1 MAGAPPTAAEQD
13 ALVSSF
19 LEIAAGQTPHTAT
32 QFLQMTSW
40 HLEEALQLFYID
52 GEAALAAHPA
62 AAAASAEAAALA
74 AAAAAA
80 EVEEGFRFHPP
91 PAAALED
98 GMLQG
103 LGDEDD
109 VRAPLPVRRETLYG
123 DAPMVVTRPNA
134 MVAFRN
140 FEEEARQSA
149 WDSEQNATSSSRD
162 NLASLYR
169 PPFELMFN
177 GPFDKAKLEASC
189 LDKWLLINLQS
200 TEEFSSH
207 MLNRDTWANEAVA
220 QTIRS
225 NFIFWQVYQDTSEG
239 RKVCTYYKLDSVP
252 AILLIDPI
260 TGQKMRGWNGMVYPD
275 SLLEDLMSYLEKG
288 PKEYHAVQPQKR
300 PRKIDQET
308 SVNRE
313 GKTGAEDED
322 EELARAVAASL
333 EENKGAGGSDAVED
347 KPNPEEEN
355 EPSLSVKLEYP
366 PLPEEPKGSR
376 DLLCRVAIRLPD
388 GRRIQRNFLHTDSIK
403 LLWSFCSSQVEDGEK
418 RAFHF
423 AQPIPGSSNN
433 NLEYGSEQTFRE
445 AGLANSMIN
454 LLLD

>member
-1 MAGAPPTAAEQD
+1 MAGAPPTPAEKD

-52 GEAALAAHPA
+52 GEAALAGAHPPAQSA
-62 AAAASAEAAALA
+62 AEAALA

-103 LGDEDD
+103 LGDDDD

-123 DAPMVVTRPNA
+123 DTPMIVTRPNA
-134 MVAFRN
+134 TVAFRN

-169 PPFELMFN
+169 PPFDLMFN
-177 GPFDKAKLEASC
+177 GPFDKAKLEASS

-239 RKVCTYYKLDSVP
+239 RKVCTYYHLVSVP

-260 TGQKMRGWNGMVYPD
+260 TGQKMRGWSGMVYPD
-275 SLLEDLMSYLEKG
+275 SLLEDLMPYLEKG
-288 PKEYHAVQPQKR
+288 PKEHHAAQPQKR
-300 PRKIDQET
+300 PRKVDQEA
-308 SVNRE
+308 SMVRQ
-313 GKTGAEDED
+313 GKTAVESED

-333 EENKGAGGSDAVED
+333 EENKVAGESDATDD
-347 KPNPEEEN
+347 KTNPEEEK
-355 EPSLSVKLEYP
+355 EPSLSVKIEYP
-366 PLPEEPKGSR
+366 PLPEEPKVSR
-376 DLLCRVAIRLPD
+376 DLLCRVAVRLPD
-388 GRRIQRNFLHTDSIK
+388 GRRIQRNFLHADPIK

-423 AQPIPGSSNN
+423 AQPIPGAAIN
-433 NLEYGSEQTFRE
+433 NLQYESEQTFKE

-454 LLLD
+454 LLWD